1 MHIRPARLTAVS
13 VLVAAVLGMAALA
26 SDASAANAG
35 TPCWRQVI
43 NEWVKTDHVS
53 STYPLHCYNDAI
65 AHVPND
71 LRQYSSIEEDILA
84 ARQQAARLPNKN
96 RRLFGRDQPNQAT
109 AGPKN
114 GLYNQ
119 AVDSLSPNN
128 ADSMPLPLL
137 ILAGLSLIL
146 IAAGGAGLVTRR
158 VKARRVPPA

>member
-1 MHIRPARLTAVS
+1 MHIRPARLIAVS
-13 VLVAAVLGMAALA
+13 VLVAAVLGAAAFA
-26 SDASAANAG
+26 SNASAAPTGA
-35 TPCWRQVI
+35 PCWRQVI
-43 NEWVKTDHVS
+43 NEWVKYDRVS
-53 STYPLHCYNDAI
+53 ATYPLHCYNDAI

-84 ARQQAARLPNKN
+84 ARQQAARRGNLRTPQVHVPTSSTN
-96 RRLFGRDQPNQAT
+96 
-109 AGPKN
+109 GPSN
-114 GLYNQ
+114 GLYHQ

-158 VKARRVPPA
+158 VKARKVPS